1 MDFNKFKKKLQ
12 DGVDSA
18 KSKMQQ
24 IDTDAFKRQ
33 VDEKLCN
40 AKAMAEGLGDSAL
53 GLGAKVAEG
62 VGKGIDGLK
71 AQAGKA
77 TETVNQAFDAASANV
92 KTALEACGK
101 NMDEFKTGVVDN
113 ISDYAKQFSE
123 SDLWAKL
130 GDFAMKAG
138 AKLVYIV
145 LCLFYALDTLPVKE
159 KLIVTGALG
168 YFIFPADAVPDLL
181 PGVGLSDDLAALLAV
196 FKGLKS
202 GISPNSVERAQNKL
216 SEWFGDVGGMD
227 LPDVN
232 SISDKQLTA
241 AADYVSD
248 VKNDGLVKALVKN
261 KINKAKSK

>member
-1 MDFNKFKKKLQ
+1 MHELQ
-12 DGVDSA
+12 GYQPHAADLNVKSAAWFWVRCLGRGGVGGDKIA
-18 KSKMQQ
+18 
-24 IDTDAFKRQ
+24 ALKRYYGFQ
-33 VDEKLCN
+33 Y
-40 AKAMAEGLGDSAL
+40 
-53 GLGAKVAEG
+53 AKVAEG

-145 LCLFYALDTLPVKE
+145 LCLFYALDTWPVME

-168 YFIFPADAVPDLL
+168 DFIFPADAVPDLL
-181 PGVGLSDDLAALLAV
+181 PGVGFSDDLAALLAV

>member
-1 MDFNKFKKKLQ
+1 
-12 DGVDSA
+12 
-18 KSKMQQ
+18 
-24 IDTDAFKRQ
+24 
-33 VDEKLCN
+33 
-40 AKAMAEGLGDSAL
+40 
-53 GLGAKVAEG
+53 
-62 VGKGIDGLK
+62 
-71 AQAGKA
+71 
-77 TETVNQAFDAASANV
+77 
-92 KTALEACGK
+92 
-101 NMDEFKTGVVDN
+101 MDEFKTGVVDN

-181 PGVGLSDDLAALLAV
+181 PGVGFSDDLAALLAV